1 MEHALGEELL
11 QAHVEVALREDLN
24 SDSLDDGAADL
35 TTSLLIQ
42 PSAPSSALI
51 VAKESGILAGT
62 LLAEAVFRRLDPKV
76 HCEIIKADG
85 NAVGP
90 GATVM
95 TMTGS
100 AGPLLTGE
108 RTALNFL
115 QHLSGIA
122 TCTRGFVEAIAASP
136 GTRITDTR
144 KTTPGLR
151 LLEKYAVTQG
161 GGVNHRM
168 GLYDAVLVK
177 ENHAAES
184 GGVAEAIRKVR
195 SQERDSN
202 VNVVRVMVEARHL
215 TEVEA
220 LLALEISERPDRILL
235 DNMPPVALAEAVAL
249 IRATDAGHIEI
260 EATGGVDLDT
270 VAEIAATGVDLIS
283 VGTLTHSAPALDL
296 SLLFES
302 VDEKVNG

>member
-1 MEHALGEELL
+1 MEHALGGEQLR
-11 QAHVEVALREDLN
+11 AHVEVALREDLN

-51 VAKESGILAGT
+51 VAKESGTIAGIA
-62 LLAEAVFRRLDPKV
+62 LAEAVFRRLDPQV
-76 HCEIIKADG
+76 DCEIIKADG
-85 NAVGP
+85 AAVSP

-95 TMTGS
+95 TMIGS
-100 AGPLLTGE
+100 ARALLTGE

-122 TCTRGFVEAIAASP
+122 TCTRRFVDAIAASP

-177 ENHAAES
+177 ENHAAEA
-184 GGVAEAIRKVR
+184 GGVAAAIRKVR
-195 SQERDSN
+195 SRKHQSN
-202 VNVVRVMVEARHL
+202 VGAARVMVEARHL
-215 TEVEA
+215 SEVEA
-220 LLALEISERPDRILL
+220 LLALDASDRPDRILL
-235 DNMPPVALAEAVAL
+235 DNMPPAALAEAVAL
-249 IRATDAGHIEI
+249 TRATDSDSIEI
-260 EATGGVDLDT
+260 EATGGIDLDT

-283 VGTLTHSAPALDL
+283 VGALTHSAPALDL

-302 VDEKVNG
+302 VEEKLSG

>member
-1 MEHALGEELL
+1 MEHALGEAQL

-24 SDSLDDGAADL
+24 SNCLDDGAADL

-42 PSAPSSALI
+42 SCAHSSALI
-51 VAKESGILAGT
+51 VAKESGIIAGT
-62 LLAEAVFRRLDPKV
+62 ALAEAVFRRLDPKV
-76 HCEIIKADG
+76 ECEILKADG
-85 NAVGP
+85 NAVEP

-95 TMTGS
+95 TMSGS
-100 AGPLLTGE
+100 AGALLTGE

-122 TCTRGFVEAIAASP
+122 TCTRRFVDAITTSP

-177 ENHAAES
+177 ENHAAEAD
-184 GGVAEAIRKVR
+184 GVAAATKKVR
-195 SQERDSN
+195 SQKHHSSLGA
-202 VNVVRVMVEARHL
+202 VRVMVEARHL

-220 LLALEISERPDRILL
+220 LIALDAPDRPDRILL
-235 DNMPPVALAEAVAL
+235 DNMPPAALAEAVAL
-249 IRATDAGHIEI
+249 IRAADTGIIEI

-283 VGTLTHSAPALDL
+283 VGALTHSAPALDL

-302 VDEKVNG
+302 VDENTSG

>member
-1 MEHALGEELL
+1 MEHALRGEQL

-42 PSAPSSALI
+42 PSATSALI
-51 VAKESGILAGT
+51 VAKESGIIAGT
-62 LLAEAVFRRLDPKV
+62 ALAEAVFRRLDPKV
-76 HCEIIKADG
+76 DCEVLETDG
-85 NAVGP
+85 NAVEP

-95 TMTGS
+95 TMIGS
-100 AGPLLTGE
+100 AGALLTGE

-122 TCTRGFVEAIAASP
+122 TCTRRFVDAISASP
-136 GTRITDTR
+136 GARITDTR

-177 ENHAAES
+177 ENHAAEA
-184 GGVAEAIRKVR
+184 GGVAAAVKKVR
-195 SQERDSN
+195 SQKHHSS
-202 VNVVRVMVEARHL
+202 VGAVRVMVEARHL
-215 TEVEA
+215 GEVEA
-220 LLALEISERPDRILL
+220 LLALEAPDRPDRILL
-235 DNMPPVALAEAVAL
+235 DNMPPAALAEAVAL
-249 IRATDAGHIEI
+249 IRAADAGSIEI

-283 VGTLTHSAPALDL
+283 VGALTHSAPALDL

-302 VDEKVNG
+302 VDEKLNG

>member
-1 MEHALGEELL
+1 MNHTLSPEQLKAY
-11 QAHVEVALREDLN
+11 VEVALREDLN
-24 SDSLDDGAADL
+24 SDSMDGAADV

-42 PSAPSSALI
+42 SPAPCKGLI
-51 VAKESGILAGT
+51 VAKESGIIAGT
-62 LLAEAVFRRLDPKV
+62 ALVEAVFRRLDPKV
-76 HCEIIKADG
+76 DCEILVADG
-85 NAVGP
+85 NAVEP
-90 GATVM
+90 GITVM
-95 TMTGS
+95 TASGC
-100 AGPLLTGE
+100 AAALLTAE

-122 TCTRGFVEAIAASP
+122 TCTRRFVDAVTASP
-136 GTRITDTR
+136 RTQITDTR

-184 GGVAEAIRKVR
+184 GGVAAAIRKVR
-195 SQERDSN
+195 SQTGRSN
-202 VNVVRVMVEARHL
+202 QSAGQVAVRVMVEARHL
-215 TEVEA
+215 ADVES
-220 LLALEISERPDRILL
+220 LLALAESDRPDRILL
-235 DNMPPVALAEAVAL
+235 DNMPPAALAEAVAL
-249 IRATDAGHIEI
+249 IRANDAGTKTVEI

-270 VAEIAATGVDLIS
+270 VAEIAATGVDLVS
-283 VGTLTHSAPALDL
+283 VGALTHSAPALDL

-302 VDEKVNG
+302 VD